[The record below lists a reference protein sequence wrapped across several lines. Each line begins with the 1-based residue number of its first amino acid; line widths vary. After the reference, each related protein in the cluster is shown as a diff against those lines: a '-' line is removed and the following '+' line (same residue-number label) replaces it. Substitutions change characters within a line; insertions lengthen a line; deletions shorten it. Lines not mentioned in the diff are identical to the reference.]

1 MPLELADVLLSL
13 LIVLVS
19 WVGNRLHVKIDNLEA
34 TVQSMAVKN
43 AEDHGEVQARLVELE
58 TKVDAIPAPWRPS
71 KTNTKF

>member
-13 LIVLVS
+13 LIIIVS

-43 AEDHGEVQARLVELE
+43 AEDHGEVQAQLAELE
-58 TKVDAIPAPWRPS
+58 AKVDSIPAPWRPS